1 MGPIGGAVAGVLMR
15 WVHILSVTMVLG
27 GLIYARLVASPALE
41 LLPLERRSDFAG
53 AINKRFRPWLRFAV
67 FALVLSG
74 LYNLLT
80 KANLPPGYHLWF
92 GIKMLFALHVITVSF
107 LLSRPSVTQERRN
120 RMMSG
125 VVISGVI
132 VVLISA
138 YLRLLSNW
146 MQS

>member
-1 MGPIGGAVAGVLMR
+1 MGPIGGAVAGVWMR
-15 WVHILSVTMVLG
+15 WVHILTVITVLG
-27 GLIYARLVASPALE
+27 GLIYARLVESPALE
-41 LLPLERRSDFAG
+41 LLPLERRADVAG
-53 AINKRFRPWLRFAV
+53 AINNRFRPWLRFAL

-74 LYNLLT
+74 LYNLVT
-80 KANLPPGYHLWF
+80 KVNLPPGYHLWF
-92 GIKMLFALHVITVSF
+92 GVKMLFALHIITVSF
-107 LLSRPSVTQERRN
+107 LLSKPSVKQERRN

-138 YLRLLSNW
+138 YLRFLSNW